1 MFTDVKA
8 ARSTTW
14 LARGYQDGL
23 FTLSLTVNINIMLL
37 FCSSF
42 HRLCLTQATQ
52 LRITQ
57 RRHLRRSWILFTDKT
72 LPKLSL
78 HHRNRV
84 WGSHLLDSHW
94 SYYMINHSYW
104 SCHMINVG
112 LVSPS
117 KHGFL
122 TLLRDLRRV
131 GDDFFLMITVWLAPL
146 AEDAEDSFMFSRSFA
161 FAIAFAS
168 SWFVF
173 AWSQSLGCFLR
184 STRTQHG
191 RCLSTFIV

>member
-1 MFTDVKA
+1 
-8 ARSTTW
+8 
-14 LARGYQDGL
+14 
-23 FTLSLTVNINIMLL
+23 MLL

-42 HRLCLTQATQ
+42 RRLCLTQATL
-52 LRITQ
+52 LRITI

-78 HHRNRV
+78 RHQNRV
-84 WGSHLLDSHW
+84 WGSHLLDSRW
-94 SYYMINHSYW
+94 SYYMINHLYW
-104 SCHMINVG
+104 SCHMINVW

-117 KHGFL
+117 EHGFL

-131 GDDFFLMITVWLAPL
+131 GGWLFFLMITVWLAPL

-161 FAIAFAS
+161 FAFAS

-173 AWSQSLGCFLR
+173 TWSQSLGRFCTSVLGHSMDDAWVHLLFKSITFPTLSFR
-184 STRTQHG
+184 IIKTRW
-191 RCLSTFIV
+191 RTFSFSR